1 MDHEFEAGDVVQLK
15 SGGPK
20 MTVNTIGKLGMG
32 STRDEAKCVWFE
44 GAKRMEALFE
54 LPMLMKAIHTGDQI
68 SALNDVL
75 DAIRVRVQGS
85 GT

>member
-20 MTVNTIGKLGMG
+20 MTVNTIGKFGMD

-54 LPMLMKAIHTGDQI
+54 LPTLMKAIHTGDQI

-75 DAIRVRVQGS
+75 DALREHGS